1 MTGALLERVRE
12 RVVTTSAVVGVLILE
27 PVERWIGRRSPVGDT
42 PFYDVAQFPVDRRA
56 RASLPPR
63 PCSSTTPWRCGCRAP
78 AGSSRS
84 WPGITGRAPSGD
96 AR

>member
-42 PFYDVAQFPVDRRA
+42 PFYGAA
-56 RASLPPR
+56 RER
-63 PCSSTTPWRCGCRAP
+63 
-78 AGSSRS
+78 
-84 WPGITGRAPSGD
+84 
-96 AR
+96 